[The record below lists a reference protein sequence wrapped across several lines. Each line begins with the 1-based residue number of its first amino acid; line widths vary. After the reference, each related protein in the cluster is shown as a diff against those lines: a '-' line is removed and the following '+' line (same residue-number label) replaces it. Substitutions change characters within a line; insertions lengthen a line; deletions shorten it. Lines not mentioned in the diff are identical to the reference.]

1 MSRYGTVLSRMWHAR
16 SDCSN
21 FGYTSIMSVI
31 VKTASIEMSADQMRN
46 AVRFPLH
53 LAARVETEQG
63 PVDAVT
69 EDISA
74 TGVLFNMP
82 FAPSI
87 DSQLRWTLRIP
98 GVDLGS
104 TGDVTVQCVG
114 RVIWHGPAEQGEQV
128 GAVIDSYHMESSH
141 E

>member
-1 MSRYGTVLSRMWHAR
+1 
-16 SDCSN
+16 
-21 FGYTSIMSVI
+21 
-31 VKTASIEMSADQMRN
+31 MRN

-53 LAARVETEQG
+53 LAARVHTEDG

-87 DSQLRWTLRIP
+87 DSILRWTLQIP
-98 GVDLGS
+98 EADMGSSGDL
-104 TGDVTVQCVG
+104 TVECVG
-114 RVIWHGPAEQGEQV
+114 RVVWHRSVNGGKQV
-128 GAVIDSYHMESSH
+128 GAVIDGYHMEGKRG
-141 E
+141 